1 MAWEKPTEEM
11 LEVFAKAIPRHPPI
25 DKKKMFGCPVGFVN
39 GNMFLGLHQ
48 NRIVLRLSEE
58 DRENFI
64 KSYRATIFEPMPG
77 RQMKEYVVVPE
88 TMTEQM
94 ATLRN
99 WTARSFEYAASLPP
113 KRARGKKNTPS
124 KSKTKK
130 TKAKH

>member
-25 DKKKMFGCPVGFVN
+25 DKKKMFGCPVGFLI

-64 KSYRATIFEPMPG
+64 KSSRATIFEPMPG

-88 TMTEQM
+88 TMNNSVLMKAQKHISVDEPD
-94 ATLRN
+94 
-99 WTARSFEYAASLPP
+99 WTSEHFLFVY
-113 KRARGKKNTPS
+113 
-124 KSKTKK
+124 
-130 TKAKH
+130 

>member
-1 MAWEKPTEEM
+1 
-11 LEVFAKAIPRHPPI
+11 
-25 DKKKMFGCPVGFVN
+25 MFGCPVGFVN